1 MILPPVET
9 ITDHERVDRLI
20 GQEPAGRSLGAAG
33 LDSHPVDRRA
43 STPTD

>member
-20 GQEPAGRSLGAAG
+20 GHSVPRLPQQVVQGRSGGWSFLER
-33 LDSHPVDRRA
+33 S
-43 STPTD
+43 S